1 MLTVNVAVAFPFASK
16 VTELGA
22 TEQVGA
28 DFASCT
34 EHVSATE
41 LLNPFDELRV
51 IFELELWPRVMIAGM
66 DADAKIENDPSG
78 TVALS

>member
-1 MLTVNVAVAFPFASK
+1 VLTVNVAVAFPFASK

-28 DFASCT
+28 VFAGCT

-41 LLNPFDELRV
+41 LLNPFRELRV
-51 IFELELWPRVMIAGM
+51 TVELELWPRVTIAGVG
-66 DADAKIENDPSG
+66 ADAEIENDPSG